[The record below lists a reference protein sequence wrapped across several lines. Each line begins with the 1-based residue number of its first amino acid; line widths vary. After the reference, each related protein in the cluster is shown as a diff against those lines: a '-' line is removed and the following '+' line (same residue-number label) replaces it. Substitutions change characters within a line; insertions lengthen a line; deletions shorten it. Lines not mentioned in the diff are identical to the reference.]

1 MANYDKDFHEH
12 HQVSKLALKRGI
24 LATPEVIMFHDT
36 VPGSRSG
43 SPGTDESTHF
53 IPAEYPQNSNK
64 NIAKSRGKVENG
76 LIISNVMVLLVAI
89 VWIIRGTLLTVND
102 DICTRRLH
110 TYCKTDLPECL
121 MTELRSDSTRV
132 GYSRIQEVRVSE

>member
-1 MANYDKDFHEH
+1 
-12 HQVSKLALKRGI
+12 
-24 LATPEVIMFHDT
+24 MFHDT

-43 SPGTDESTHF
+43 SPDPDESTHF
-53 IPAEYPQNSNK
+53 VATECPQNSNK
-64 NIAKSRGKVENG
+64 NIAKSRRKLENG

-121 MTELRSDSTRV
+121 MTALRSESTRA
-132 GYSRIQEVRVSE
+132 GKRRIQEVRV